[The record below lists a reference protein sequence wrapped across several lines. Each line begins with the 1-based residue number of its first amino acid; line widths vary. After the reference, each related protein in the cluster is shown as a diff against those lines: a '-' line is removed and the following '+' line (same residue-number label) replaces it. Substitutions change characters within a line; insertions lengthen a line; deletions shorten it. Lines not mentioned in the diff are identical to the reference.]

1 MSLEGWDTA
10 PGASFSMPSGSKSGA
25 THDGSVLI
33 TAEGLFTP
41 PPTATATPTPIPTA
55 TGTPTLN
62 PHGNRQLQRNPNE

>member
-10 PGASFSMPSGSKSGA
+10 PGASFSMPSGSSIPGV
-25 THDGSVLI
+25 TQNGSVLI

-55 TGTPTLN
+55 TDTPTLI
-62 PHGNRQLQRNPNE
+62 PTATATANPNE